1 MGQRDLPTSMT
12 IDQEFPRKVS
22 HGKCGSFFALQNFGE
37 DDNIMG
43 KVAKGKKKKYDKK
56 RKAGQNAEKQDQ
68 ESTYS
73 LRNTLIAEISSLG
86 EVYL

>member
-1 MGQRDLPTSMT
+1 
-12 IDQEFPRKVS
+12 
-22 HGKCGSFFALQNFGE
+22 
-37 DDNIMG
+37 MG
-43 KVAKGKKKKYDKK
+43 KVAKGKKKKKYDKK

-86 EVYL
+86 

>member
-1 MGQRDLPTSMT
+1 
-12 IDQEFPRKVS
+12 
-22 HGKCGSFFALQNFGE
+22 
-37 DDNIMG
+37 MG
-43 KVAKGKKKKYDKK
+43 KVAKGKKKNYDKK

-86 EVYL
+86 